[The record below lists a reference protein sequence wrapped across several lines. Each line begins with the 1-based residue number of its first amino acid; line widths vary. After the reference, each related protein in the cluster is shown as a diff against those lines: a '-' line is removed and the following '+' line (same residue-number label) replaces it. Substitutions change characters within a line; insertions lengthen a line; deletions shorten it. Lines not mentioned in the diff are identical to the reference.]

1 MFLPWLLSV
10 FLSLY
15 KESVEKITDRL
26 NEMLKM
32 NDMKGNIEINVDLDT
47 GETSQL
53 NSNNKDKIA

>member
-1 MFLPWLLSV
+1 
-10 FLSLY
+10 
-15 KESVEKITDRL
+15 
-26 NEMLKM
+26 M